1 MQPLAYA
8 PAGGEPTDS
17 ANYFPKPPQA
27 SLQTALKDIEK
38 LHSQTGDEV
47 LLDDFISP
55 SLSAGL
61 AAEGPPRSVRNARP
75 VNGLLAAQQ
84 TAGGSNAPQPTPPI
98 GAYAALD
105 AIQQP
110 LAPGVDVIPV
120 MSTAGP
126 GPAMASTGQNAH
138 EGGSGGTESTASDAS
153 VAKLQERLDRLLSIL
168 EQEQVGK
175 KESVTEDLI
184 LYCFLGIFI
193 IFVSDSFARAGKYVR

>member
-17 ANYFPKPPQA
+17 TNYFPKPPQA

-55 SLSAGL
+55 SLSAGI
-61 AAEGPPRSVRNARP
+61 AAEGPPRSVRNAKP

-126 GPAMASTGQNAH
+126 GPTTAMAATGQTAH
-138 EGGSGGTESTASDAS
+138 EGGSGGTGSTASDAS
-153 VAKLQERLDRLLSIL
+153 VANRSAARLASPTCWAAAARCQGATWETKRRNKDTMKQRDKLAKER
-168 EQEQVGK
+168 
-175 KESVTEDLI
+175 
-184 LYCFLGIFI
+184 
-193 IFVSDSFARAGKYVR
+193 RAK